1 MTGTVTVRF
10 RKHTEKAFKNKFQY
24 FNVAIAF
31 VLRRLAAWMTSAHRI
46 LLLVGSSTSSIGAIV
61 VSGAAVFHFG
71 GGGRGSGV
79 RGGGFV
85 AATAV
90 AFLSPNCLI
99 VIQEVRAQLI
109 E

>member
-71 GGGRGSGV
+71 GERGSGIPG
-79 RGGGFV
+79 RGFV